1 MEVFEQAV
9 VWIFS
14 LWERFYFFITE
25 QHPIVQ
31 MKVFAPV
38 ALLVV
43 SIFISFVGKNERSP

>member
-1 MEVFEQAV
+1 MDVFMEAID
-9 VWIFS
+9 WIFY
-14 LWERFYFFITE
+14 LWERFYYFIIE

-31 MKVFAPV
+31 MKFFMPV